1 VEEEL
6 QKERRRE
13 WKMKQS
19 SLAAP
24 LRKSGRGV
32 AEREEERVKDE
43 AIFVSCTL
51 QKEGKMI
58 SRMREGESGR

>member
-19 SLAAP
+19 SLAAHK
-24 LRKSGRGV
+24 RKSERGV
-32 AEREEERVKDE
+32 AERRVKDE
-43 AIFVSCTL
+43 TIIISCTL
-51 QKEGKMI
+51 ETEWTR
-58 SRMREGESGR
+58 SCRMRGGG

>member
-1 VEEEL
+1 
-6 QKERRRE
+6 
-13 WKMKQS
+13 MKQS

-24 LRKSGRGV
+24 LIKRGRGFV
-32 AEREEERVKDE
+32 ERKKEKVKDE

-58 SRMREGESGR
+58 SRMREGESE